1 MNILDLFPTPVGL
14 HNLGRELTEEEIA
27 ILNNIKENTRPNG
40 GGNLTSINATILEID
55 DLLNLKSVL
64 TKYVND
70 YFKQVFNPN
79 SEMELYITQSWLNV
93 NDNGTGHHPHSH
105 HNSLVS
111 CVYYVDSY
119 NGDEIAFKNPN
130 EFLGNFKINSDNP
143 GRWCVNDLKI
153 PVFKNHLL
161 LQINLIEATAISKV
175 IFVGFF
181 PSTKCL
187 FNGEHGKLGQL
198 LGILR
203 LRFG

>member
-14 HNLGRELTEEEIA
+14 HNLGRELTEEEIT
-27 ILNNIKENTRPNG
+27 ILNNIKENTHPNG
-40 GGNLTSINATILEID
+40 GGNLSSINTAILEID

-79 SEMELYITQSWLNV
+79 TEMELYITQSWLNI
-93 NDNGTGHHPHSH
+93 NDNGTGHHPRSH

-130 EFLGNFKINSDNP
+130 EFLGNFKINSENP
-143 GRWCVNDLKI
+143 SKWCVNDLKI

-161 LQINLIEATAISKV
+161 I
-175 IFVGFF
+175 F
-181 PSTKCL
+181 PSNLYHMVPQRPYTLNGTRISLSFNTWFKGEIGDIKQLTYLKC
-187 FNGEHGKLGQL
+187 
-198 LGILR
+198 
-203 LRFG
+203 

>member
-27 ILNNIKENTRPNG
+27 ILNNIKENTRRNG
-40 GGNLTSINATILEID
+40 GGNLTSINTTILEID

-79 SEMELYITQSWLNV
+79 TEMELYITQSWLNV

-111 CVYYVDSY
+111 CVYYIDSY

-161 LQINLIEATAISKV
+161 I
-175 IFVGFF
+175 F
-181 PSTKCL
+181 PSSLYHMVPQRPSTLNGTRISLSFNTWFKGEIGDTKELTYLKC
-187 FNGEHGKLGQL
+187 
-198 LGILR
+198 
-203 LRFG
+203 